1 MEFGLNFFPDVGPD
15 EKSPAQY
22 WTEALHLTGLC
33 DELGYTHV
41 RTVEHYFHRYGGY
54 SPNPL
59 IYLTAASQRT
69 NSARLVTGAILPI
82 FNNPI
87 KVASEIGEVD
97 AISGGRLDVGL
108 ARAFLPHEFRRMGRS
123 LDESRAR
130 FDEGLEMV
138 RRLLEEENVTMKG
151 EFHNLEGVTT
161 LPRPTQTPRPPF
173 WIAASSSDES
183 FINAGRLGHGL
194 MTFPRTPELVRHW
207 IELYREAWRSAGHPG
222 NGRVKIAFHMFCAPT
237 DRAAEDAAREPINAY
252 MKSIADATS
261 DWASGTMSKDYPHH
275 PKLAENLKKVTF
287 EKLRDNGGAWVGSP
301 ERVRDTIAWYND
313 QVGGFEIASLQVNS
327 HTTPVAAA
335 EASMRLFA
343 EKVMPDFIGAGT
355 GITGKPPA
363 AATADEASLI
373 S

>member
-15 EKSPAQY
+15 EKSAAQY
-22 WTEALHLTGLC
+22 WDEALHLTGLC
-33 DELGYTHV
+33 DELGYGHT

-59 IYLTAASQRT
+59 IYLTAAAMRT
-69 NSARLVTGAILPI
+69 RKARLVTGAILPV

-87 KVASEIGEVD
+87 KIASEIGEVD
-97 AISGGRLDVGL
+97 AISGGRLEVGL

-130 FDEGLEMV
+130 FDEGMEMV

-151 EFHNLEGVTT
+151 EFHSFEDVTT

-183 FINAGRLGHGL
+183 FVNAGRLGHGL

-207 IELYREAWRSAGHPG
+207 IGLYREARRAAGHTG
-222 NGRVKIAFHMFCAPT
+222 NGRVMIAFHMYC
-237 DRAAEDAAREPINAY
+237 DESDKAAEANARGPIEAY
-252 MKSIADATS
+252 MKSIVDAAS
-261 DWASGTMSKDYPHH
+261 DWGGGTTSKDYPNH
-275 PKLAENLKKVTF
+275 PKTFENLRKMTF
-287 EKLRDNGGAWVGSP
+287 ERLRDGGGAWVGSP
-301 ERVRDTIAWYND
+301 ARIRDIIAGYHEA
-313 QVGGFEIASLQVNS
+313 VGGFEVASLQINS
-327 HTTPVAAA
+327 HTTPVARA

-343 EKVMPDFIGAGT
+343 EQVMPHFAG
-355 GITGKPPA
+355 
-363 AATADEASLI
+363 DASPI